1 MLLKSDRKIHVVGM
15 LTHVLK
21 DIWTRWAKRGR
32 RIGRRR
38 YIKIELD
45 ILEDFRTWKE
55 LISCG
60 KAC

>member
-1 MLLKSDRKIHVVGM
+1 MMLLKSDRKIGWNANPCTERYMDKVG
-15 LTHVLK
+15 
-21 DIWTRWAKRGR
+21 KRGR
-32 RIGRRR
+32 RIGRRH